1 MPTDIKPP
9 PPYTPPAI
17 SAYADLPRSP
27 RKPPPIKQEP
37 PSFVPSSKEEL
48 PNYVTA
54 ITKTFL
60 KNRHT
65 LDMSPDEFQTLLAD
79 ETPGSSRATFLK
91 FLCDFIKAILS
102 DLFKAEMEA
111 QNPPWMRQKPLFLLN
126 MTLSDDQLVTRV
138 QREVMVAF
146 NHQKKTQKENMIIRW
161 PHKRRDRVDQVLVR
175 ELHAEEAAWT
185 NYEDDEVQV
194 KDDLSNLILEA
205 LIDDTTRAFKQIL
218 LRHG

>member
-1 MPTDIKPP
+1 M
-9 PPYTPPAI
+9 
-17 SAYADLPRSP
+17 
-27 RKPPPIKQEP
+27 
-37 PSFVPSSKEEL
+37 
-48 PNYVTA
+48 N
-54 ITKTFL
+54 
-60 KNRHT
+60 
-65 LDMSPDEFQTLLAD
+65 PDEFQTLLAD

-102 DLFKAEMEA
+102 DLFNAEMEA

-126 MTLSDDQLVTRV
+126 MTLSDDQLIARV